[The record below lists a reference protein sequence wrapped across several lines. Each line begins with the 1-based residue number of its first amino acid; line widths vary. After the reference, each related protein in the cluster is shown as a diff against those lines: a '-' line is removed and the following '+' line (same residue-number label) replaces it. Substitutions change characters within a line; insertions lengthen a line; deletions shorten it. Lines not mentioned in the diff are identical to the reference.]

1 MRALAAA
8 ACAALL
14 AACGSAGE
22 QMSDWERNN
31 RELLAPSSSQPAAIK
46 PPAYPRDQNLIE
58 FYQSAVATM
67 RYYVD
72 AASITALHKEGE
84 VRYVMVVRSPSGAK
98 NVSFEGIRCSGNQYR
113 VLATGSSDG
122 SWNTRAGEWRDIVRR
137 ADLEAQSTLRRQF
150 FCPHNDPIQSS
161 AEGVDALRRG
171 AHPLVY
177 VEQRPG
183 PASP

>member
-1 MRALAAA
+1 LRTPAAL

-14 AACGSAGE
+14 AACGSASE
-22 QMSDWERNN
+22 PMSDWERNN
-31 RELLAPSSSQPAAIK
+31 RDLLAPGQTPAAIT

-58 FYQSAVATM
+58 YYQSATASM

-72 AASITALHKEGE
+72 AASISALWKQGE
-84 VRYVMVVRSPSGAK
+84 VRYTLVVRSPSGAR
-98 NVSFEGIRCSGNQYR
+98 NVSFEAMRCSGNQYR
-113 VLATGSSDG
+113 VIATGNPAG
-122 SWNTRAGEWRDIVRR
+122 TWNTRPGEWRDIVRR
-137 ADLEAQSTLRRQF
+137 ADLEAQSTLKRQF

-177 VEQRPG
+177 VEQQNRG
-183 PASP
+183 GR

>member
-1 MRALAAA
+1 MRTPAAL

-14 AACGSAGE
+14 AACGSASE
-22 QMSDWERNN
+22 PMSDWERNN
-31 RELLAPSSSQPAAIK
+31 RELLAPAQAAAAIA

-67 RYYVD
+67 RYYID
-72 AASITALHKEGE
+72 PASITALSRQGE
-84 VRYVMVVRSPSGAK
+84 VRYTMVVRSPSGAR
-98 NVSFEGIRCSGNQYR
+98 NVSFEAIRCAGTYR
-113 VLATGSSDG
+113 VMATGNPDG
-122 SWNTRAGEWRDIVRR
+122 TWSTRAGEWRDIVRR
-137 ADLEAQSTLRRQF
+137 ADLEAQSTLKRQF

-177 VEQRPG
+177 VEQQRQ
-183 PASP
+183 